1 MQTLRVQEAELEC
14 KYESYREHLRQLKHQ
29 NEEEDLGATRNALL
43 QENRALRKRKEEFL
57 AWEYRVNVLLGRQE
71 DDKEEIAHR
80 NSDLLPERKQ
90 NSVSLTLKHPMTVT
104 ECHTIARRA
113 YREIQAFTECQDF
126 VTTGL
131 SVFGWTDRRKIEN
144 GLLKFALSKQ
154 VTGVTP
160 EYVSSRIWALLSS
173 PGGYA
178 NVHSQS
184 LNMRSEIVQVVD
196 ENNVI
201 VTQEYQVENDQ
212 SASAVIVRTIV
223 LLTQFETE
231 NGYIV
236 LIHSLDAL
244 ATDLPGAISNANVH
258 YEWLPVFSW
267 CTIEKVGD
275 ECRSSY
281 VGTVRVEGAN
291 YMNWAVEV
299 LLLVLRCEIHVLGP
313 LWTLPQQE

>member
-1 MQTLRVQEAELEC
+1 MRTLRAQEAELEH
-14 KYESYREHLRQLKHQ
+14 KFESYRKQLRQVKPQKDEH
-29 NEEEDLGATRNALL
+29 DLSAMRDALL
-43 QENRALRKRKEEFL
+43 RENRALRKRNEDFL
-57 AWEYRVNVLLGRQE
+57 AWEYRINVLLGRQE

-80 NSDLLPERKQ
+80 KSELLPERRRKT
-90 NSVSLTLKHPMTVT
+90 VSLTLKHAMTLK

-113 YREIQAFTECQDF
+113 YSEIQSFMECQDF
-126 VTTGL
+126 VSTGL
-131 SVFGWTDRRKIEN
+131 SVFGWTDRRQIEN

-154 VTGVTP
+154 VSGVTP

-178 NVHSQS
+178 MVHSQNM
-184 LNMRSEIVQVVD
+184 NMRSEIVQVVD
-196 ENNVI
+196 QNNVV
-201 VTQEYQVENDQ
+201 VTQEYHVDNEH
-212 SASAVIVRTIV
+212 SATAVVVRTLV

-236 LIHSLDAL
+236 LMHSLDKL
-244 ATDLPGAISNANVH
+244 AEGLPSANANVQ

-267 CTIEKVGD
+267 CTIEQVGD
-275 ECRSSY
+275 QCRSSY
-281 VGTVRVEGAN
+281 VGTVRVEGAS

-299 LLLVLRCEIHVLGP
+299 LLLVLRCESHVLGP